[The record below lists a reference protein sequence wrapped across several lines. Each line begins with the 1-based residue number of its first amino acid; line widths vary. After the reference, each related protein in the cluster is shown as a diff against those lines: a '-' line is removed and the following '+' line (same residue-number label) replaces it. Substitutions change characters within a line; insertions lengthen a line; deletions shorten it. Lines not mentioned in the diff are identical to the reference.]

1 MDARI
6 RILLRMI
13 DECGGTLELTWNEIG
28 RLLGLGEARV
38 RRLFRREVGKAVQR
52 HLLEV
57 RMARA
62 AHLLRNAA
70 APIKTVAADCG
81 YSAVSN
87 FYRDFKRVHGI
98 SPRQMRLSHMS
109 AGPNDEKSVLTMPSP
124 TGHSGVAND
133 DQTSRLRLVTADRK
147 ISA

>member
-1 MDARI
+1 VDARI

-62 AHLLRNAA
+62 AQLLRNAA
-70 APIKTVAADCG
+70 APIKTIATDCG
-81 YSAVSN
+81 YTAVSN

-98 SPRQMRLSHMS
+98 SPRQMRLSQMS
-109 AGPNDEKSVLTMPSP
+109 AEPKPVLTMGLPS
-124 TGHSGVAND
+124 GHSGAAND
-133 DQTSRLRLVTADRK
+133 DQASRLRLVTANRK

>member
-62 AHLLRNAA
+62 AQLLRNAA
-70 APIKTVAADCG
+70 APIKTIAADCG
-81 YSAVSN
+81 YTAVSN

-109 AGPNDEKSVLTMPSP
+109 AEPNGHKPVLTISQPS
-124 TGHSGVAND
+124 GHSAAAND
-133 DQTSRLRLVTADRK
+133 DQRPSLRLVTANRK